1 MVRGEYHFVSMA
13 KGAWGM
19 GAEHLREA
27 VVKTDARVG
36 LCCALTVV
44 RVALLVGFVA
54 LCLWNVFHIGLG
66 VMDGGPDETM
76 RALLPQAMVNGNIL
90 PSGYDQE
97 VIYSLGNWSYAFYPQ
112 MLGAYASAFFM
123 KVAQLLGGSESLVF
137 TSGRFASVL
146 FGLIAVICC
155 ERVVYFV
162 MRRVTGSEARARLA
176 GCVATAML
184 AFWPQFTFLSSYM
197 NNDIVALCGVSMIVC
212 ALSLGM
218 GEGWDYRRS
227 ALLGAGVTVSALG
240 YWNSYG
246 FVLMGIALYLYS
258 CLTQRPLEATR
269 GRLVFVAAGIP
280 AVCVLPFFAINLVR
294 YHDLLGMSAF
304 REAYNRW
311 LADGGEVLQ
320 HPYEKGIRSLLLDT
334 DWVLSTMRSFVGFL
348 GYMTVPMPFI
358 FCLLYL
364 GTVSIG
370 LGAFFSHRGVFFA
383 TMRSRLIFVGS
394 LLACVLCVYL
404 SLYYS
409 TRVDLQP
416 QGRYVIYCLIPLIVS
431 ASLGVSF
438 FADGP
443 TRAQIVGLAVLM
455 ALLIGSCVWF
465 FVSTALGAG
474 WVGVV
479 L

>member
-1 MVRGEYHFVSMA
+1 
-13 KGAWGM
+13 
-19 GAEHLREA
+19 
-27 VVKTDARVG
+27 
-36 LCCALTVV
+36 
-44 RVALLVGFVA
+44 
-54 LCLWNVFHIGLG
+54 
-66 VMDGGPDETM
+66 
-76 RALLPQAMVNGNIL
+76 
-90 PSGYDQE
+90 
-97 VIYSLGNWSYAFYPQ
+97 
-112 MLGAYASAFFM
+112 M

-137 TSGRFASVL
+137 TSGRFASVF

-304 REAYNRW
+304 REAYSRW

-320 HPYEKGIRSLLLDT
+320 HPYEKGIHSLLLDT
-334 DWVLSTMRSFVGFL
+334 DWVLSTTRSFVGFL
-348 GYMTVPMPFI
+348 GYMTIPMPFI

-364 GTVSIG
+364 GTVSTG

-409 TRVDLQP
+409 TRVDFQP
-416 QGRYVIYCLIPLIVS
+416 QGRYIIYCLVPLIIS
-431 ASLGVSF
+431 ASLGVSS

-443 TRAQIVGLAVLM
+443 TKAQLIGLTVVT
-455 ALLIGSCVWF
+455 ALLIGSCAWF
-465 FVSTALGAG
+465 FVSTALDAG
-474 WVGVV
+474 WAGVV

>member
-1 MVRGEYHFVSMA
+1 
-13 KGAWGM
+13 M
-19 GAEHLREA
+19 GAEHLKEDVA
-27 VVKTDARVG
+27 KADARVG
-36 LCCALTVV
+36 LCRALTVV
-44 RVALLVGFVA
+44 RVVLLVGFVT

-66 VMDGGPDETM
+66 VMDGGPDEAM
-76 RALLPQAMVNGNIL
+76 RALLPQAMVNGNLL

-146 FGLIAVICC
+146 FGLVAVICC
-155 ERVVYFV
+155 ERAVRFV
-162 MRRVTGSEARARLA
+162 TRRTTDSESRARLA
-176 GCVATAML
+176 GCVATTML
-184 AFWPQFTFLSSYM
+184 AFWPQFAFLSSYM

-212 ALSLGM
+212 ALVLGM
-218 GEGWDYRRS
+218 GEGWNYRRS

-246 FVLMGIALYLYS
+246 FVLMGIVLYLYS
-258 CLTQRPLEATR
+258 CLTQQPLEATR
-269 GRLVFVAAGIP
+269 GRLVGVAAGIP
-280 AVCVLPFFAINLVR
+280 AVCVLPFFAVNLVR

-304 REAYNRW
+304 REAYSRW

-320 HPYEKGIRSLLLDT
+320 HPYEQGIRSLLLDT
-334 DWVLSTMRSFVGFL
+334 DWVLSTTRSFVGFL
-348 GYMTVPMPFI
+348 GYMAVPMPFI

-364 GTVSIG
+364 GTAGIG
-370 LGAFFSHRGVFFA
+370 LGAFFSHRREFLA
-383 TMRSRLIFVGS
+383 TKGSRLIVVGS

-409 TRVDLQP
+409 TRVDLQA
-416 QGRYVIYCLIPLIVS
+416 QGRYVIYCLIPLIFSV
-431 ASLGVSF
+431 SLGVSSL
-438 FADGP
+438 ADGP
-443 TRAQIVGLAVLM
+443 TRAQLVGLAVLM
-455 ALLIGSCVWF
+455 ALLIGSCAWF